1 MICISQPPISNLRFP
16 LGQECP
22 RSLFLQMK
30 KYFSLTDPGKHKNID
45 RHCDAV
51 KNELRKY
58 LRRENR
64 RALPEDMDYWDFDCR
79 FGETEAAAEKIAPA
93 EVIKAVDKAKTA
105 GWPAFY
111 MEILSR
117 AVARPVKPERA
128 E

>member
-1 MICISQPPISNLRFP
+1 
-16 LGQECP
+16 
-22 RSLFLQMK
+22 MK
-30 KYFSLTDPGKHKNID
+30 KNFSLTDSGKHKNID

-64 RALPEDMDYWDFDCR
+64 RSLPEEMDYWDFDCR
-79 FGETEAAAEKIAPA
+79 FGETETQAEKIAPGD
-93 EVIKAVDKAKTA
+93 VIKCVDKAKAA
-105 GWPAFY
+105 GWSQFY

-117 AVARPVKPERA
+117 PVARPKPPQPSEIS

>member
-1 MICISQPPISNLRFP
+1 MPIFILLTSTL
-16 LGQECP
+16 
-22 RSLFLQMK
+22 SLPTHSLMK
-30 KYFSLTDPGKHKNID
+30 KTFSLTDAGKHKNLD

-79 FGETEAAAEKIAPA
+79 FGENETSAVTVLPA
-93 EVIKAVDKAKTA
+93 EVVKSVDKAKA
-105 GWPAFY
+105 SGWTQFY

-117 AVARPVKPERA
+117 PVARPKKPESATA
-128 E
+128 EDDK